1 MYQDR
6 KNVQIC
12 DRLSYMEHFFELPIP
27 YKGEELL
34 LKGRLV
40 TFAYSY
46 KFFVVVNGK
55 ELTFERDDER
65 EFRVLVGAREDSS
78 AIDKE
83 LVKRIINALDKIQS
97 A

>member
-1 MYQDR
+1 
-6 KNVQIC
+6 
-12 DRLSYMEHFFELPIP
+12 MEHFFDLPVL

-65 EFRVLVGAREDSS
+65 VFRVLSGAGEDVST
-78 AIDKE
+78 IDRE
-83 LVKRIINALDKIQS
+83 LVQQIISALNKI
-97 A
+97 